1 MHCPYIFI
9 HIYCTIV
16 PTFCNEKYCTI
27 FEVAI
32 CDKCTKGVTK
42 MEELRES
49 LIQQIIEVLKN
60 ASPEQIYIAL
70 EFIRCIT

>member
-1 MHCPYIFI
+1 
-9 HIYCTIV
+9 
-16 PTFCNEKYCTI
+16 
-27 FEVAI
+27 
-32 CDKCTKGVTK
+32 